1 MKESPC
7 IDTLAT
13 QPMSCRPRNE
23 GAYLGAAPF
32 GMTCRDIH
40 LSLGPFQGITDAPFR
55 NVFKRHFGGI
65 DKFYTPFFTGIH
77 KEEHAKNLQGE
88 EIDPRYNY
96 VETLTPQILS
106 TDAEEILR
114 FAKQCKELGYKE
126 INLNMGCPFPR
137 VANKKRGSGL
147 LPYPDKVE
155 SMLEGVFE
163 HIGDMKFS
171 VKCRLGYFSPDEID
185 AIIPIFNKYPLS
197 ELIIHPRIGKQL
209 YKGEADVERFK
220 ALIPY
225 INAPLVYNGDVFSVE
240 SFERIRGVIES
251 LSCGR
256 LRVKPAMTPIEETS
270 PKSVI
275 AGKNPQSTV
284 LKGYMLGRGILAN
297 PFLAEDIKA
306 SVIARRNDEAIQKSV
321 SLDCIVPRN
330 DAKLQSERTERL
342 HNYVIDLYEDRLH
355 HAGGS
360 PKVLGRMKE
369 LWSYLMN
376 SFEEPQVVWRKIKK
390 INALNEYEEAVETIF
405 KEIAIK

>member
-1 MKESPC
+1 
-7 IDTLAT
+7 
-13 QPMSCRPRNE
+13 MSYRPRNE

-32 GMTCRDIH
+32 GMTCRDVY

-88 EIDPRYNY
+88 EIDPRYND

-137 VANKKRGSGL
+137 VANKKRGCGL
-147 LPYPDKVE
+147 LPYPDQVE
-155 SMLEGVFE
+155 AMLERVFE
-163 HIGDMKFS
+163 EIGDMKFS
-171 VKCRLGYFSPDEID
+171 VKCRLGYFNPEEID
-185 AIIPIFNKYPLS
+185 AIIPIFNRFPLS

-209 YKGEADVERFK
+209 YKGEAEVERFK
-220 ALIPY
+220 ALIPC
-225 INAPLVYNGDVFSVE
+225 INAPLVYNGDIFSVE
-240 SFERIRGVIES
+240 SYYSIS
-251 LSCGR
+251 
-256 LRVKPAMTPIEETS
+256 ETINDGPLTGS
-270 PKSVI
+270 GTCKTI
-275 AGKNPQSTV
+275 DQF
-284 LKGYMLGRGILAN
+284 MLGRGILAN

-306 SVIARRNDEAIQKSV
+306 SVIARRNDEAIQTNT
-321 SLDCIVPRN
+321 LDCH
-330 DAKLQSERTERL
+330 ASLAMTRTERL
-342 HNYVIDLYEDRLH
+342 HAYVLDLYEDRLR

-390 INALNEYEEAVETIF
+390 INALKEYEEAVETVF
-405 KEIAIK
+405 KENAIII

>member
-1 MKESPC
+1 
-7 IDTLAT
+7 
-13 QPMSCRPRNE
+13 MSEER
-23 GAYLGAAPF
+23 LF
-32 GMTCRDIH
+32 
-40 LSLGPFQGITDAPFR
+40 LGPFQGITDAPFR

-77 KEEHAKNLQGE
+77 KEDHAKNLQGE
-88 EIDPRYNY
+88 EIDPNCNDA
-96 VETLTPQILS
+96 ETLTPQILS

-114 FAKQCKELGYKE
+114 FAKQCQQMGYKE
-126 INLNMGCPFPR
+126 INLNIGCPFPR

-147 LPYPDKVE
+147 LPYPDMVE
-155 SMLEGVFE
+155 AMLDGVFE
-163 HIGDMKFS
+163 GIGDMKFS

-185 AIIPIFNKYPLS
+185 AIIPIFNQFPLS

-225 INAPLVYNGDVFSVE
+225 INAPLVYNGDIFSVD
-240 SFERIRGVIES
+240 SFKRIHEAVRPV
-251 LSCGR
+251 
-256 LRVKPAMTPIEETS
+256 
-270 PKSVI
+270 
-275 AGKNPQSTV
+275 NDF
-284 LKGYMLGRGILAN
+284 MLGRGILAN
-297 PFLAEDIKA
+297 PFLAEQIKNNPADAYDA
-306 SVIARRNDEAIQKSV
+306 S
-321 SLDCIVPRN
+321 
-330 DAKLQSERTERL
+330 LQGQPVGTHRVYPKTHDKTERL
-342 HNYVIDLYEDRLH
+342 HNYVLDLYEDRLR

-390 INALNEYEEAVETIF
+390 INALREYEEAVETIF

>member
-1 MKESPC
+1 
-7 IDTLAT
+7 
-13 QPMSCRPRNE
+13 MSEPQ
-23 GAYLGAAPF
+23 
-32 GMTCRDIH
+32 

-65 DKFYTPFFTGIH
+65 DKYYTPFFTGIH
-77 KEEHAKNLQGE
+77 KEDHAKNLQGE
-88 EIDPRYNY
+88 EIDPRCND

-114 FAKQCKELGYKE
+114 FAKQCQQLGYKE

-147 LPYPDKVE
+147 LPFPDKVE
-155 SMLEGVFE
+155 AMLERVFE
-163 HIGDMKFS
+163 GIDVKFS
-171 VKCRLGYFSPDEID
+171 IKCRLGYFNPDEID

-220 ALIPY
+220 TLIPL
-225 INAPLVYNGDVFSVE
+225 INAPLVYNGDIFSVDG
-240 SFERIRGVIES
+240 FHHIIGVIAGED
-251 LSCGR
+251 
-256 LRVKPAMTPIEETS
+256 PQS
-270 PKSVI
+270 PKSI
-275 AGKNPQSTV
+275 DHF
-284 LKGYMLGRGILAN
+284 MLGRGILAN
-297 PFLAEDIKA
+297 PFLAEQIKNNTADACDA
-306 SVIARRNDEAIQKSV
+306 SLQDQPVGTHRMCPPNDKT
-321 SLDCIVPRN
+321 
-330 DAKLQSERTERL
+330 KRL
-342 HNYVIDLYEDRLH
+342 HAYVLDLYDDRLR

-390 INALNEYEEAVETIF
+390 INALKEYEDAVETIF
-405 KEIAIK
+405 KENTLIL

>member
-1 MKESPC
+1 MNK
-7 IDTLAT
+7 
-13 QPMSCRPRNE
+13 
-23 GAYLGAAPF
+23 PF
-32 GMTCRDIH
+32 

-88 EIDPRYNY
+88 EIDPHYND

-114 FAKQCKELGYKE
+114 FAKQCQQLGYKE

-137 VANKKRGSGL
+137 VANKKRGCGL

-155 SMLEGVFE
+155 AMLERVFE
-163 HIGDMKFS
+163 EIDIKFS
-171 VKCRLGYFSPDEID
+171 VKCRLGYFDPKEID
-185 AIIPIFNKYPLS
+185 AILPIFNKFPIS

-225 INAPLVYNGDVFSVE
+225 INAPLVYNGDIVSEE
-240 SFERIRGVIES
+240 SFNRISNAVQP
-251 LSCGR
+251 
-256 LRVKPAMTPIEETS
+256 V
-270 PKSVI
+270 
-275 AGKNPQSTV
+275 NQF
-284 LKGYMLGRGILAN
+284 MLGRGILAN
-297 PFLAEDIKA
+297 PFLAEQIKNDKA
-306 SVIARRNDEAIQKSV
+306 STHDK
-321 SLDCIVPRN
+321 
-330 DAKLQSERTERL
+330 TERL

-360 PKVLGRMKE
+360 PKVLGCMKE

-390 INALNEYEEAVETIF
+390 INALKEYEEAVETIF

>member
-1 MKESPC
+1 MNQ
-7 IDTLAT
+7 LV
-13 QPMSCRPRNE
+13 
-23 GAYLGAAPF
+23 
-32 GMTCRDIH
+32 

-88 EIDPRYNY
+88 EIDPRCND

-137 VANKKRGSGL
+137 VANKKRGCGL

-155 SMLEGVFE
+155 AMLDRVFE
-163 HIGDMKFS
+163 EIDIKFS
-171 VKCRLGYFSPDEID
+171 VKCRLGYFSPEEID
-185 AIIPIFNKYPLS
+185 AILPIFNKFPLS

-209 YKGEADVERFK
+209 YKGEANVERFK
-220 ALIPY
+220 ELMPQ
-225 INAPLVYNGDVFSVE
+225 INAPLMYNGDIVSVE

-251 LSCGR
+251 LSCGG

-275 AGKNPQSTV
+275 VDKDPQSPV

-306 SVIARRNDEAIQKSV
+306 SVIKNRNNKAIQGSD
-321 SLDCIVPRN
+321 SLDCFVPRN
-330 DAKLQSERTERL
+330 DAKRQTERL
-342 HNYVIDLYEDRLH
+342 HNYVLDLYEDRLR

-369 LWSYLMN
+369 LWSYLMY
-376 SFEEPQVVWRKIKK
+376 SFDEPQDIWRKIKK
-390 INALNEYEEAVETIF
+390 INALKDYEEAVETVFRSHALKIVT
-405 KEIAIK
+405 

>member
-1 MKESPC
+1 M
-7 IDTLAT
+7 
-13 QPMSCRPRNE
+13 NE
-23 GAYLGAAPF
+23 PF
-32 GMTCRDIH
+32 

-65 DKFYTPFFTGIH
+65 DKYYTPFFTGIH
-77 KEEHAKNLQGE
+77 KEEHARNLQGE
-88 EIDPRYNY
+88 EIDPHCND

-114 FAKQCKELGYKE
+114 FAKQCQQLGYKE

-137 VANKKRGSGL
+137 VANKKRGCGL

-155 SMLEGVFE
+155 SMLDRVFE
-163 HIGDMKFS
+163 QIDIKFS
-171 VKCRLGYFSPDEID
+171 VKCRLGYFSPEEID
-185 AIIPIFNKYPLS
+185 IIIPIFNKFPLS

-225 INAPLVYNGDVFSVE
+225 INAPLVYNGDIVSEE
-240 SFERIRGVIES
+240 SFNRISNAVQP
-251 LSCGR
+251 
-256 LRVKPAMTPIEETS
+256 V
-270 PKSVI
+270 
-275 AGKNPQSTV
+275 NHF
-284 LKGYMLGRGILAN
+284 MLGRGILAN
-297 PFLAEDIKA
+297 PFLAEQIKNDKA
-306 SVIARRNDEAIQKSV
+306 STHDK
-321 SLDCIVPRN
+321 
-330 DAKLQSERTERL
+330 TERL

-390 INALNEYEEAVETIF
+390 INALKEYEEAVETIF

>member
-1 MKESPC
+1 M
-7 IDTLAT
+7 
-13 QPMSCRPRNE
+13 
-23 GAYLGAAPF
+23 
-32 GMTCRDIH
+32 
-40 LSLGPFQGITDAPFR
+40 
-55 NVFKRHFGGI
+55 FKRHFGGI

-88 EIDPRYNY
+88 EIDPHYND

-114 FAKQCKELGYKE
+114 FAKQCQQLGYKE

-137 VANKKRGSGL
+137 VANKKRGCGL

-155 SMLEGVFE
+155 AMLERVFE
-163 HIGDMKFS
+163 EIDIKFS
-171 VKCRLGYFSPDEID
+171 VKCRLGYFDPKEID
-185 AIIPIFNKYPLS
+185 AILPIFNKFPIS

-209 YKGEADVERFK
+209 YKGEADVEHFK

-225 INAPLVYNGDVFSVE
+225 INAPLVYNGDIVSEE
-240 SFERIRGVIES
+240 SFNRISNAVQP
-251 LSCGR
+251 
-256 LRVKPAMTPIEETS
+256 V
-270 PKSVI
+270 
-275 AGKNPQSTV
+275 NQF
-284 LKGYMLGRGILAN
+284 MLGRGILAN
-297 PFLAEDIKA
+297 PFLAEQIKNDKA
-306 SVIARRNDEAIQKSV
+306 STHDK
-321 SLDCIVPRN
+321 
-330 DAKLQSERTERL
+330 TERL

-390 INALNEYEEAVETIF
+390 INALKEYEEAVETVF

>member
-1 MKESPC
+1 MNK
-7 IDTLAT
+7 
-13 QPMSCRPRNE
+13 
-23 GAYLGAAPF
+23 PF
-32 GMTCRDIH
+32 

-88 EIDPRYNY
+88 EIDPHYND

-114 FAKQCKELGYKE
+114 FAKQCQQLGYKE

-137 VANKKRGSGL
+137 VANKKRGCGL

-155 SMLEGVFE
+155 AMLERVFE
-163 HIGDMKFS
+163 EIDIKFS
-171 VKCRLGYFSPDEID
+171 VKCRLGYFDPKEID
-185 AIIPIFNKYPLS
+185 AILPIFNKFPIS

-225 INAPLVYNGDVFSVE
+225 INAPLVYNGDIVSEE
-240 SFERIRGVIES
+240 SFNRISNAVQP
-251 LSCGR
+251 
-256 LRVKPAMTPIEETS
+256 V
-270 PKSVI
+270 
-275 AGKNPQSTV
+275 NQF
-284 LKGYMLGRGILAN
+284 MLGRGILAN
-297 PFLAEDIKA
+297 PFLAEQIKNDKA
-306 SVIARRNDEAIQKSV
+306 STHDK
-321 SLDCIVPRN
+321 
-330 DAKLQSERTERL
+330 TERL
-342 HNYVIDLYEDRLH
+342 HNYVIDLYEDRLR

-390 INALNEYEEAVETIF
+390 INALKEYEEAVETIF